1 MAKRK
6 IEDNLPLWCF
16 CKITDKEKKV
26 IDKRGVFKY
35 IEIDKQ
41 ITYYSSYST
50 LITIV
55 PVGRVGSFRKDYNP
69 EVYTKHFLID
79 NFRWLL
85 KDCKRYNNGKFS
97 VENSEACN
105 RMLDSVKRFT
115 HRRDILEQVKKCI
128 RLRIK
133 LEKEIKI
140 SYRNELY
147 ELLKMINEEVQNPT
161 VFEEEENEEIIIRVL
176 K

>member
-1 MAKRK
+1 MGKPK

-16 CKITDKEKKV
+16 LKITDKEKKL
-26 IDKRGVFKY
+26 IDKKGIFKY
-35 IEIDKQ
+35 IEINKEYV
-41 ITYYSSYST
+41 YYSSYST

-79 NFRWLL
+79 NFKWLI
-85 KDCKRYNNGKFS
+85 KDCKKYNNGEFS

-115 HRRDILEQVKKCI
+115 HRRDILEQVKRCI

-133 LEKEIKI
+133 LEKEIKE
-140 SYRNELY
+140 SYRNELT

-161 VFEEEENEEIIIRVL
+161 VFEEGVEEVTIKGL